1 MDSDEWIEFGK
12 LFGAGEPSVKN
23 GIENFSGRPRKSP
36 VHERGVGDA
45 TVIAGLYPAAAWI
58 GAVTSGAGADAR
70 QFDGVFK
77 FVDHLIF
84 NPLAGRR
91 PVESF
96 TTKKSSA

>member
-1 MDSDEWIEFGK
+1 MAGYRLRQDAVRRPTSGWVGVDRVLMDSDEWIEFGK

-58 GAVTSGAGADAR
+58 GAVTSGAGAYAR
-70 QFDGVFK
+70 
-77 FVDHLIF
+77 
-84 NPLAGRR
+84 
-91 PVESF
+91 
-96 TTKKSSA
+96 